1 MKLNHDCVRAVMLEI
16 EKLHKITIDDD
27 NNASFDL
34 LWADTLYKEMPQYAK
49 EDIFYSLYNLDQAGY
64 VRISTNSGSDSI
76 YLCAINCMTYAGHEF
91 LEKIRDPK
99 AWRYIKGVGNAIGN
113 FSLALINQTA
123 NGVATAFI
131 NEYLTKHG
139 ISL

>member
-16 EKLHKITIDDD
+16 EKLHKITIDEE

-34 LWADTLYKEMPQYAK
+34 LWADTLYKELPQYTK

-64 VRISTNSGSDSI
+64 VRISTNSGSDS
-76 YLCAINCMTYAGHEF
+76 LCFCVIHYMTYTGHEF

-99 AWRYIKGVGNAIGN
+99 AWRYVKGVGNAIGN

-123 NGVATAFI
+123 NGVATAFL
-131 NEYLTKHG
+131 NEYLKKHG
-139 ISL
+139 IDL

>member
-1 MKLNHDCVRAVMLEI
+1 MKLNNDCIRAVMLEI
-16 EKLHKITIDDD
+16 EKRHKVTVDEE
-27 NNASFDL
+27 NNASFEI
-34 LWADTLYKEMPQYAK
+34 LWVDALYEALPQYTK

-64 VRISTNSGSDSI
+64 VSISTNSGDNAI
-76 YLCAINCMTYAGHEF
+76 YMCAINSMTYAGHEF

-99 AWRYIKGVGNAIGN
+99 AWRYIKGVGSAIGN

-139 ISL
+139 INL